1 MGDDLRPVNGEVRD
15 APAYPLVTHEFLCMQ
30 AREHGAIWSFTGAVT
45 QCKPIDQQVVVVF
58 GASSCQEITTRR
70 VHEHGREGTLPQ
82 PQ

>member
-1 MGDDLRPVNGEVRD
+1 
-15 APAYPLVTHEFLCMQ
+15 
-30 AREHGAIWSFTGAVT
+30 
-45 QCKPIDQQVVVVF
+45 VVVF